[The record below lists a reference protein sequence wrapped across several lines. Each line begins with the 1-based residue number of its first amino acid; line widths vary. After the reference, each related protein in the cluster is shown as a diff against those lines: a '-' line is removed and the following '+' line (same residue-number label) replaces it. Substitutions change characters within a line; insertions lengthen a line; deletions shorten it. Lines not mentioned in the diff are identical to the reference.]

1 MSRVMTTRIP
11 LFQMHGGLRSD
22 ELAGLGVDPAQVI
35 DFSASLNVY
44 GPDPAV
50 AAAVRG
56 ADLLAYPDPTA
67 LPARRALARH
77 HQVSEDA
84 VVIGHGAVELLWSL
98 ARLLATSA
106 NTVVVEPAFGEW
118 RSAVMS
124 VGGRVAAW
132 RGVADRRFAL
142 DPEAVMRTV
151 TNHRATSVYL
161 ANPGNPSGLAVEHGV
176 IAGLARSL
184 GERTLILDEAFLS
197 LSDHHADA
205 TRPLPGNVVRV
216 RSLTKDHGLAGLR
229 VGYALATPA
238 FCRRLEAA
246 RPPWSASTP
255 AIAAVIAACERDT
268 FVAECRDR
276 LLADRDHLAL
286 RLQEVGLVGQ
296 ASNTIYLLVKVGSAT
311 DLRSRLLARHHI
323 AVRDASSFGLPD
335 TIRLAARPAA
345 DVDRLITAL
354 AAELK
359 APPR

>member
-1 MSRVMTTRIP
+1 MSRVMTTKIP

-22 ELAGLGVDPAQVI
+22 ELAALGVDLTQVI

-44 GPDPAV
+44 GPDAAV

-98 ARLLATSA
+98 ARLVATNA

-124 VGGRVAAW
+124 VGGRVAVW
-132 RGVADRRFAL
+132 RATADRRFAL
-142 DPEAVMRTV
+142 DTEAVLRTV
-151 TNHRATSVYL
+151 ANHRATSLYL
-161 ANPGNPSGLAVEHGV
+161 ANPGNPSGLAIDHET
-176 IAGLARSL
+176 IAGLARGL
-184 GERTLILDEAFLS
+184 GERTMILDEAFLS

-205 TRPLPGNVVRV
+205 ARPLPGNVVRV

-229 VGYALATPA
+229 VGYAVATPA

-255 AIAAVIAACERDT
+255 AIAAVVAACERDS
-268 FVAECRDR
+268 FVADSRAR
-276 LLADRDHLAL
+276 LLADRDHLAI
-286 RLQEVGLVGQ
+286 RLQELGLVGL
-296 ASNTIYLLVKVGSAT
+296 ASNTIYLLVRTGAAT
-311 DLRSRLLARHHI
+311 DLRSRLLSRHHV

-335 TIRLAARPAA
+335 YIRVAARPAA
-345 DVDRLITAL
+345 DVDRLISAL
-354 AAELK
+354 AVELK
-359 APPR
+359 ATPR